1 VVCVDANFIRKKMII
16 ERRVVINLPTKYKY
30 KKGGQVKAS
39 RFVKEVVQKQSNEE
53 IMDVIN
59 SLREEIS
66 ELAERLDCIAMD
78 VTGELS
84 AVSDGLN
91 DSLSTLDDLENLIQE

>member
-1 VVCVDANFIRKKMII
+1 MII

-66 ELAERLDCIAMD
+66 ELAERLDYIVMD
-78 VTGELS
+78 VSGELS
-84 AVSDGLN
+84 AVSDTLSG
-91 DSLSTLDDLENLIQE
+91 SLDMLDDLESLVQE

>member
-1 VVCVDANFIRKKMII
+1 M
-16 ERRVVINLPTKYKY
+16 PTKYKY

-53 IMDVIN
+53 IVDVIN

-66 ELAERLDCIAMD
+66 ELAKRLDCIAMD

-84 AVSDGLN
+84 DIS
-91 DSLSTLDDLENLIQE
+91 DSLSDSLGMLDDLESLVQE

>member
-1 VVCVDANFIRKKMII
+1 M
-16 ERRVVINLPTKYKY
+16 INLPTKYKY

-53 IMDVIN
+53 IVDVIN
-59 SLREEIS
+59 NLREEIS

-84 AVSDGLN
+84 AVSDSLS
-91 DSLSTLDDLENLIQE
+91 DSLGILDDLESLVQE

>member
-1 VVCVDANFIRKKMII
+1 MII
-16 ERRVVINLPTKYKY
+16 GRRVVINLPTKYKY

-53 IMDVIN
+53 IVDVIN

-66 ELAERLDCIAMD
+66 ELAKRLDCIAMD

-84 AVSDGLN
+84 DIS
-91 DSLSTLDDLENLIQE
+91 DSLSDSLGMLDDLESLVQE